1 MQGQSGCF
9 IASDV
14 FPLVVLGIEEVKSR
28 QRERDRESVPS
39 ALVYTTEW
47 ESGTAGAVKRCHCL
61 IPAWGK
67 RTCFMPSISLNCFHV
82 REFSFDVSD
91 CVRVL
96 PETSKWICTS
106 DLFAV
111 TYRQITTFFF
121 FFLQGKNFENC
132 VFGRTIRF
140 LLGDLTKCQR
150 LKRVPQDMVVCK

>member
-1 MQGQSGCF
+1 M
-9 IASDV
+9 AR
-14 FPLVVLGIEEVKSR
+14 GIEEVKSQ

-39 ALVYTTEW
+39 ALVYIAEW
-47 ESGTAGAVKRCHCL
+47 EGGTAGAVKRCHCL

-91 CVRVL
+91 CVRGL

-111 TYRQITTFFF
+111 TYRQINTFFF
-121 FFLQGKNFENC
+121 FFGRERTLKI
-132 VFGRTIRF
+132 VF
-140 LLGDLTKCQR
+140 LGGQLGFSLET
-150 LKRVPQDMVVCK
+150 